1 MPWVRH
7 RIPLITAALLD
18 SLGLVLLA
26 VANKGI
32 NTHVAINQSGALIT
46 LVLIYCSLGWLFGS
60 YTLLKLKT
68 ITWNQM
74 LSRLG
79 TTTLASIA
87 ATTLIS
93 YLLRLQ
99 ITNYL
104 FFRSS
109 IIPLFLLLSLWS
121 ALIRV
126 SIYNLNKPKKDKE
139 RWHILALPWEV
150 PFITREWGRGSIT
163 TRSLP
168 KIIEVTKKT
177 KSSELSYAEFVAFSS
192 GVTKDPSLQGFCQEA
207 VNSGQSVFSLME
219 LAEQELQR
227 IPTRWIENEWLLF
240 STSIDGQRTSPK
252 KQLKRYADVLI
263 STILLLISLPFTLI
277 ALALV
282 KLYDGGNMIYRQ
294 KRSGLL
300 GEPFYVLKIRTMS
313 PSSEPD
319 GAQWAQAH
327 DERITPVGFW
337 LRRTRFDEIPQLINV
352 IRGEMSLIGPRP
364 ERPDVEKILEEK
376 IPNYK
381 LRHWMRPGLSG
392 WAQVNMPY
400 ASSVEDSELKLSYDL
415 FYLRNA
421 SFWLDFLILFKT
433 IKIVLKASG
442 R

>member
-1 MPWVRH
+1 M
-7 RIPLITAALLD
+7 A
-18 SLGLVLLA
+18 
-26 VANKGI
+26 
-32 NTHVAINQSGALIT
+32 
-46 LVLIYCSLGWLFGS
+46 
-60 YTLLKLKT
+60 
-68 ITWNQM
+68 
-74 LSRLG
+74 
-79 TTTLASIA
+79 
-87 ATTLIS
+87 
-93 YLLRLQ
+93 
-99 ITNYL
+99 
-104 FFRSS
+104 
-109 IIPLFLLLSLWS
+109 
-121 ALIRV
+121 
-126 SIYNLNKPKKDKE
+126 
-139 RWHILALPWEV
+139 
-150 PFITREWGRGSIT
+150 
-163 TRSLP
+163 
-168 KIIEVTKKT
+168 
-177 KSSELSYAEFVAFSS
+177 
-192 GVTKDPSLQGFCQEA
+192 
-207 VNSGQSVFSLME
+207 
-219 LAEQELQR
+219 
-227 IPTRWIENEWLLF
+227 
-240 STSIDGQRTSPK
+240 SPK

-263 STILLLISLPFTLI
+263 STILLSISLPLTLI

-294 KRSGLL
+294 KRSGLF

-364 ERPDVEKILEEK
+364 ERPDVEKILEQK

-421 SFWLDFLILFKT
+421 SFWLDLLILFKT